1 MIFTETIHELISKD
15 LLESNSELNT
25 DYLKEC
31 LEYYCKDVDL
41 IQSLLKK
48 LSTKV
53 QKEYKEFAKIN
64 DLSQD
69 WIIDEFG
76 SDNYNISLQMLIN
89 NRIDR
94 ENLHVS
100 IDLKKEMF
108 LIEYENHILENP
120 DFMQIDYY
128 IKENYLV

>member
-25 DYLKEC
+25 DYLNEC

-108 LIEYENHILENP
+108 LI
-120 DFMQIDYY
+120 
-128 IKENYLV
+128 

>member
-25 DYLKEC
+25 DYLNEC

-89 NRIDR
+89 KRIDR
-94 ENLHVS
+94 EN
-100 IDLKKEMF
+100 
-108 LIEYENHILENP
+108 
-120 DFMQIDYY
+120 
-128 IKENYLV
+128 